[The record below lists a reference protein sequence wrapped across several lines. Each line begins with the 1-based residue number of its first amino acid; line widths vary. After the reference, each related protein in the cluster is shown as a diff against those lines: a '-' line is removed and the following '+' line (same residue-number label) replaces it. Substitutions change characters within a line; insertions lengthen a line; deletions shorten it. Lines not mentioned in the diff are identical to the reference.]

1 MLYFLAM
8 GGRKSK
14 PADTSPLLDTPWRN
28 INWEDKQ
35 GALRF
40 VNNYKPQPENRQ
52 LRILLHGLV
61 GAGKSSFINSVRSVL
76 EGRMCRQARVDNIAS
91 TISCTKSYTTH
102 RIQGTFYPFVLND
115 MAGLGHTS
123 FKNRRNH
130 MKDVKRVMKGHVR
143 DGYTFNLERKI
154 SKEDRYYNADP
165 TADDKVNILV
175 CVIDASTVSL
185 MKKDDVEAIQH
196 IREEAS
202 DLGIPQV
209 AVLTKIDAAC
219 PEIKQD
225 VKNVYRSRKL
235 KLLMEQFSADVGFPM
250 NCIFPVKNYHEKTDF
265 DNDTDSLILNT
276 LKLILDSGE
285 EMQQQ

>member
-1 MLYFLAM
+1 
-8 GGRKSK
+8 
-14 PADTSPLLDTPWRN
+14 
-28 INWEDKQ
+28 
-35 GALRF
+35 
-40 VNNYKPQPENRQ
+40 
-52 LRILLHGLV
+52 
-61 GAGKSSFINSVRSVL
+61 
-76 EGRMCRQARVDNIAS
+76 MCSQARVDNTAS
-91 TISCTKSYTTH
+91 TFSCTKTYTTY
-102 RIQGTFYPFVLND
+102 RIQKGSRNTFYPFVLND
-115 MAGLGHTS
+115 MAGLRNTS

-143 DGYTFNLERKI
+143 DGYTFNSERKI
-154 SKEDRYYNADP
+154 SKEDRFYNTDP
-165 TADDKVNILV
+165 TANDKVRILV

-235 KLLMEQFSADVGFPM
+235 KSLMGTFSAEVGFPM
-250 NCIFPVKNYHEKTDF
+250 NCIFPVKNYHEETDL

-276 LKLILDSGE
+276 LTHILDFGE

>member
-1 MLYFLAM
+1 
-8 GGRKSK
+8 
-14 PADTSPLLDTPWRN
+14 
-28 INWEDKQ
+28 
-35 GALRF
+35 
-40 VNNYKPQPENRQ
+40 
-52 LRILLHGLV
+52 
-61 GAGKSSFINSVRSVL
+61 
-76 EGRMCRQARVDNIAS
+76 MCSQARVDNTAS
-91 TISCTKSYTTH
+91 TFSCTKTYTTY
-102 RIQGTFYPFVLND
+102 RIQKGSRNTFYPFVLND
-115 MAGLGHTS
+115 MAGLRNTS

-143 DGYTFNLERKI
+143 DGYTFNSERKI
-154 SKEDRYYNADP
+154 SKEDRFYNTDP
-165 TADDKVNILV
+165 TANDKVRILV

-235 KLLMEQFSADVGFPM
+235 KSLMEQFSAEVGIPM
-250 NCIFPVKNYHEKTDF
+250 NCIFPVKNYHEEINLN
-265 DNDTDSLILNT
+265 NDVDSLLLSALTNIINF
-276 LKLILDSGE
+276 GE
-285 EMQQQ
+285 DGINFKKSQSEC